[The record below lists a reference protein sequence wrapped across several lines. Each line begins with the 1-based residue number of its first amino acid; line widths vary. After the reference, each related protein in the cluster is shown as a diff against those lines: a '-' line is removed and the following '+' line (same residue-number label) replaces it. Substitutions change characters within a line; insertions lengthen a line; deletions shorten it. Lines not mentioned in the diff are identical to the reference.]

1 MPPDN
6 GSAQEATWPLPKF
19 MFEVDLSPEL
29 KSIPFQEVS
38 GLEIETQ
45 IIEYRHGNSPVFSNI
60 KMPGIAKY
68 GNVTLKKGVF
78 VNDNKLFDWYTNIK
92 MNTIKRN
99 TVTIKLLDEKGNPVM
114 QWQLANAWPTK
125 ISSTDMKAAGNE
137 VAVESIEIAH
147 EQLTV
152 KTF

>member
-1 MPPDN
+1 MPTDS
-6 GSAQEATWPLPKF
+6 GTAQGATWPLPKF

-29 KSIPFQEVS
+29 KGIPFQEVS

-45 IIEYRHGNSPVFSNI
+45 IIDYRHGNSPVFSSI
-60 KMPGIAKY
+60 KMPGVAKY

-78 VNDNKLFDWYTNIK
+78 VNDNKLFDWYNSIK

-99 TVTIKLLDEKGNPVM
+99 TVTIKLLDENGKPVM
-114 QWQLANAWPTK
+114 QWQLSNAWPTK
-125 ISSTDMKAAGNE
+125 ISGTDMKATGNE
-137 VAVESIEIAH
+137 VAIESMEIAH

-152 KTF
+152 KNL